1 MSMKNGF
8 TIFFAMLV
16 GSLSLAIGLAI
27 YDLTVRE
34 LDLSATATQSQF
46 AIYAADA
53 GAECVLYWDSK
64 YNGSSSAFASSST
77 ATPPTSGITCLGQD
91 IAVDGWMPT
100 PFALPTTGWDTWCW
114 NDNTRCTAPTAT
126 AATTTFT
133 LMMGT
138 TATSACAVV
147 DVAKYQNSGALY
159 TTITSRGFNVCNTT
173 FNPRVERRFEVR
185 Y

>member
-1 MSMKNGF
+1 MKGF

-27 YDLTVRE
+27 YDLTIRE
-34 LDLSATATQSQF
+34 LDLSATATQSQY

-64 YNGSSSAFASSST
+64 YGAGNNSSAFATSSASSQPNT
-77 ATPPTSGITCLGQD
+77 NIFCVGQDVAANGTPPATYV
-91 IAVDGWMPT
+91 AP
-100 PFALPTTGWDTWCW
+100 PTGWTPWGVVKPVGQ
-114 NDNTRCTAPTAT
+114 N

-133 LMMGT
+133 LVLGT
-138 TATSACAVV
+138 TATSACAAVE
-147 DVAKYQNSGALY
+147 VAKRVVSGSVS
-159 TTITSRGFNVCNTT
+159 TVITSRGYNVCNPTYS
-173 FNPRVERRFEVR
+173 PRVERRFQVS